1 LSCVWEFKR
10 RGSKSNEERK
20 TEGKKG
26 EGKYLSKKIK
36 KSTSNYDWININECL
51 PVKEHL
57 VCGREVVFE
66 LQLFFVKMIDCAI
79 GIQNSLNMIS
89 IYSYWMFSF
98 QKVV

>member
-1 LSCVWEFKR
+1 LGWKR
-10 RGSKSNEERK
+10 NEEKK

-26 EGKYLSKKIK
+26 EGKYLSTKIK
-36 KSTSNYDWININECL
+36 KSTFNYDRVNINKCL

-66 LQLFFVKMIDCAI
+66 LQLFFVKMIDCEV

-89 IYSYWMFSF
+89 IHSYWMFSF